1 MFSETFVLPSDDST
15 FETVQLPDL
24 EYVESADK
32 GGTSGSKE
40 QLDLSGTAEEH
51 QQVTPSVQHQQMTTP
66 VQQQQMTTPVV
77 HQHMTRSTKPTSDA
91 SMSRPNS
98 PKSIEHREKSALN
111 KGQKRRRAE
120 DSEAEILQM
129 VTTALKED
137 EFSIWGRAIGYDL
150 SQVNRDQ
157 YIIAKKIISE
167 TIFYASLNMLQ
178 PNTGLNDLKTT

>member
-24 EYVESADK
+24 EYVECADK
-32 GGTSGSKE
+32 GDTSGSKE
-40 QLDLSGTAEEH
+40 QLDSSGTAEEH

-77 HQHMTRSTKPTSDA
+77 HQHLTRSTKPTSDA

-111 KGQKRRRAE
+111 KGQKRRLAE

-157 YIIAKKIISE
+157 YIIAKKMISE